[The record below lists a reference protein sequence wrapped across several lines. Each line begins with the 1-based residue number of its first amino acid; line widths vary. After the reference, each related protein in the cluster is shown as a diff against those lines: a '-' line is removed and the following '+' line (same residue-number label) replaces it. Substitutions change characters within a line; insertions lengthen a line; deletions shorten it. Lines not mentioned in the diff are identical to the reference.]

1 MGIKQAKQS
10 KQVNNQ
16 ISKQAGSLNAASQRL
31 RPPTVARVYRRSQ
44 RGYRCTYDYTNIYRR
59 SHAGNACYYDSNKY
73 FRRSQRGYRCS
84 YDCTEIYR
92 RRLAGYASYLR
103 LYRNLSS

>member
-31 RPPTVARVYRRSQ
+31 RPPSVARVYREEGREAKNGSL
-44 RGYRCTYDYTNIYRR
+44 N
-59 SHAGNACYYDSNKY
+59 
-73 FRRSQRGYRCS
+73 
-84 YDCTEIYR
+84 
-92 RRLAGYASYLR
+92 
-103 LYRNLSS
+103 

>member
-31 RPPTVARVYRRSQ
+31 RPPSVARVYREEGRKE
-44 RGYRCTYDYTNIYRR
+44 GITFRCF
-59 SHAGNACYYDSNKY
+59 K
-73 FRRSQRGYRCS
+73 
-84 YDCTEIYR
+84 
-92 RRLAGYASYLR
+92 LADREEGKEGRKDKMGL
-103 LYRNLSS
+103 